1 MITTIL
7 TISLIS
13 SMVINIILG
22 WYTRKLLNYLELT
35 NDETRTVLSSVANY
49 ESHLTEVYNKDL
61 FYGDPTLES
70 LLKHT
75 TQMADE
81 IQEFLK
87 ANEQITL
94 ETSDA

>member
-61 FYGDPTLES
+61 FYGDPTLEN

-75 TQMADE
+75 TKMADE

>member
-1 MITTIL
+1 
-7 TISLIS
+7 
-13 SMVINIILG
+13 MVINIILG